1 MMWGLEGQWAW
12 LGFLSMVIVL
22 GAIIGFGVWAV
33 RNLSGAGEGEDRA
46 RRILRERFARGEI
59 DQTELEAGLRTLELT

>member
-12 LGFLSMVIVL
+12 LGFSSMVVVL
-22 GAIIGFGVWAV
+22 AAIIAFGVWAV
-33 RNLSGAGEGEDRA
+33 RTLSGAGEGEDRA

-59 DQTELEAGLRTLELT
+59 DQTAFEAGLRTLEQT